1 MSKSPNKG
9 RGLGRGL
16 SALMADVPAQSEAP
30 SEDVVKSTTLV
41 SIDLIFPNPDQP
53 RKSFDE
59 GDLDELASS
68 LREKG
73 IIQPL
78 IVRPDTTGQKG
89 AYQIVAGERRWRA
102 AARAQIHEVP
112 VIVRDFNDTEVLE
125 LGIIENIQRAD
136 LNAVEEALAYNQLI
150 QRHGHTQDAVAKAM
164 GKSRSHITNLLRLLT
179 LPNDVQDKVVTGAL
193 SMGHARAIINAD
205 NPSKIAQTVI
215 AKGLSVRQTEEL
227 VKSGS
232 NKGKS
237 GGSSGGRS
245 GGSSD
250 KDADTRALEGE
261 LSAQLRMGVSIS
273 HNPSNDGG
281 QIVIKYKDLE
291 QLDDLCRL
299 LAG

>member
-59 GDLDELASS
+59 GDLDALASS

-179 LPNDVQDKVVTGAL
+179 LPDNVQDKVVTGAL
-193 SMGHARAIINAD
+193 SMGHARAMISAD

-227 VKSGS
+227 VKNGS
-232 NKGKS
+232 NSGKS

-245 GGSSD
+245 G
-250 KDADTRALEGE
+250 AL
-261 LSAQLRMGVSIS
+261 
-273 HNPSNDGG
+273 
-281 QIVIKYKDLE
+281 VIKTLIRAR
-291 QLDDLCRL
+291 LRANCRPSCGWAFRFPTI
-299 LAG
+299 LATMVAKS

>member
-16 SALMADVPAQSEAP
+16 SALMADVPTQSEAP

-179 LPNDVQDKVVTGAL
+179 LPDDVQDKVVTGAL
-193 SMGHARAIINAD
+193 SMGHARAMISAD
-205 NPSKIAQTVI
+205 NPSKIAQNVI

-227 VKSGS
+227 VKNGS
-232 NKGKS
+232 NSGKS

-273 HNPSNDGG
+273 HNPGDDGG

>member
-53 RKSFDE
+53 RKSFDD

-179 LPNDVQDKVVTGAL
+179 LPDNVQDKVVTGAL
-193 SMGHARAIINAD
+193 SMGHARAMISAD

-227 VKSGS
+227 VKNGS
-232 NKGKS
+232 NSGKS

-273 HNPSNDGG
+273 HNSGNDGC
-281 QIVIKYKDLE
+281 QIGIKYKDLE

>member
-16 SALMADVPAQSEAP
+16 SALMADVPTQADAP
-30 SEDVVKSTTLV
+30 LEDVAKNTTLV

-53 RKSFDE
+53 RKLFDE
-59 GDLDELASS
+59 RDLDELASS

-78 IVRPDTTGQKG
+78 IVRPAITGQKG

-125 LGIIENIQRAD
+125 FGIIENVQRAD

-150 QRHGHTQDAVAKAM
+150 QGHGHTQDAVAKAM

-193 SMGHARAIINAD
+193 SMGHARAMISAD

-215 AKGLSVRQTEEL
+215 AKGLSVRQTEQL
-227 VKSGS
+227 VKKGS
-232 NKGKS
+232 NTGKS
-237 GGSSGGRS
+237 VSLSGGRS
-245 GGSSD
+245 GGFSD

-261 LSAQLRMGVSIS
+261 LSAQLQMGVSIT
-273 HNPSNDGG
+273 HNSANDGG
-281 QIVIKYKDLE
+281 QIVIKYNDLE

>member
-1 MSKSPNKG
+1 
-9 RGLGRGL
+9 
-16 SALMADVPAQSEAP
+16 MADVPTQTHTP
-30 SEDVVKSTTLV
+30 SEDVAKSTTFV
-41 SIDLIFPNPDQP
+41 STDLISPNPDQP

-59 GDLDELASS
+59 GDLDELARS

-78 IVRPDTTGQKG
+78 IVRPNTTGQNG

-112 VIVRDFNDTEVLE
+112 VIVRDFSDTEVLE
-125 LGIIENIQRAD
+125 LGIVENIQRAD

-150 QRHGHTQDAVAKAM
+150 QRHGHTQDEVAKAM

-179 LPNDVQDKVVTGAL
+179 LPDEVQDKVVAGVL
-193 SMGHARAIINAD
+193 SMGHARAMISSD
-205 NPSKIAQTVI
+205 NPSRIAQIVI

-227 VKSGS
+227 VK
-232 NKGKS
+232 NRPQTGKS
-237 GGSSGGRS
+237 GPSGGVRT
-245 GGSSD
+245 GGH

-273 HNPSNDGG
+273 HNSGNDGG

>member
-16 SALMADVPAQSEAP
+16 SALMADVPTQSETP

-59 GDLDELASS
+59 SDLDELASS

-179 LPNDVQDKVVTGAL
+179 LPDDVQDKVVTGAL
-193 SMGHARAIINAD
+193 SMGHARAMISAD

-227 VKSGS
+227 VKNGS
-232 NKGKS
+232 NSGKS

-245 GGSSD
+245 GGSND

-273 HNPSNDGG
+273 HNPGNDGG

>member
-16 SALMADVPAQSEAP
+16 SALMADVPTQSEAP
-30 SEDVVKSTTLV
+30 SDDVVKSTTLV

-179 LPNDVQDKVVTGAL
+179 LPDDVQDKVVAGAL
-193 SMGHARAIINAD
+193 SMGHARAMINAD

-215 AKGLSVRQTEEL
+215 AKGLSVRQTEDL

-232 NKGKS
+232 NTGKS

-273 HNPSNDGG
+273 HNSGNDGG

>member
-179 LPNDVQDKVVTGAL
+179 LPDDVQDKVVTGAL
-193 SMGHARAIINAD
+193 SMGHARAMISAD
-205 NPSKIAQTVI
+205 NPSNIAQTVI

-245 GGSSD
+245 DGSSD

-273 HNPSNDGG
+273 HNPGNDGG

>member
-16 SALMADVPAQSEAP
+16 SALMADVPTQTEAP
-30 SEDVVKSTTLV
+30 SDDVVKSTTLV

-179 LPNDVQDKVVTGAL
+179 LPDDVQDKVVTGTL
-193 SMGHARAIINAD
+193 SMGHARAMISAD

-232 NKGKS
+232 NTGKS

-273 HNPSNDGG
+273 HNPGNAGG

>member
-16 SALMADVPAQSEAP
+16 SALMADVPTQSEAP

-41 SIDLIFPNPDQP
+41 SIDLIFPNPNQP

-179 LPNDVQDKVVTGAL
+179 LPDDVQDKVVTGAL
-193 SMGHARAIINAD
+193 SMGHARAMISAD
-205 NPSKIAQTVI
+205 NPSNIAQTVI
-215 AKGLSVRQTEEL
+215 AKGLSVRQTEDL

-232 NKGKS
+232 NTGKS

-245 GGSSD
+245 DGSSD

-273 HNPSNDGG
+273 HNPGNDGG

>member
-16 SALMADVPAQSEAP
+16 SALMADVPTQSEAP

-179 LPNDVQDKVVTGAL
+179 LPDDVQDKVVTGAL
-193 SMGHARAIINAD
+193 SMGHARAMISAD

-227 VKSGS
+227 VKNGS
-232 NKGKS
+232 NSGKS

-273 HNPSNDGG
+273 HNPGNDGG

>member
-53 RKSFDE
+53 RKSFDD

-179 LPNDVQDKVVTGAL
+179 LPDNVQDKVVTGAL
-193 SMGHARAIINAD
+193 SMGHARAMISAD
-205 NPSKIAQTVI
+205 NPSKIAQNVI

-227 VKSGS
+227 VKNGS
-232 NKGKS
+232 NSGKS

-273 HNPSNDGG
+273 HNPGDDGG

>member
-16 SALMADVPAQSEAP
+16 SALMADVPTQSEAP
-30 SEDVVKSTTLV
+30 SDDVVKSTTLV

-179 LPNDVQDKVVTGAL
+179 LPDDVQDKVVTGAL
-193 SMGHARAIINAD
+193 SMGHARAMISAD
-205 NPSKIAQTVI
+205 NPSNIAQTVI

-227 VKSGS
+227 VKNGS
-232 NKGKS
+232 NSGKS

-273 HNPSNDGG
+273 HNPGNDGG

>member
-53 RKSFDE
+53 RKSFDD

-179 LPNDVQDKVVTGAL
+179 LPDNVQDKVVTGAL
-193 SMGHARAIINAD
+193 SMGHARAMISAD

-227 VKSGS
+227 VKNGS
-232 NKGKS
+232 NSGKS

>member
-1 MSKSPNKG
+1 MSNNRDRK

-16 SALMADVPAQSEAP
+16 SALMADVNETETVAQKGP
-30 SEDVVKSTTLV
+30 SAADQ
-41 SIDLIFPNPDQP
+41 LIPIEHISPNPDQP
-53 RKSFDE
+53 RKQFVQD
-59 GDLDELASS
+59 DLDDLAVSIK
-68 LREKG
+68 EKG
-73 IIQPL
+73 VLQPL
-78 IVRPDTTGQKG
+78 IVRQAGEQRFE
-89 AYQIVAGERRWRA
+89 IVAGERRWRA

-179 LPNDVQDKVVTGAL
+179 LPDDVQDKVITGAL
-193 SMGHARAIINAD
+193 SMGHARAMISAD

-215 AKGLSVRQTEEL
+215 AKGLSVRQTEDL
-227 VKSGS
+227 VKNGF
-232 NKGKS
+232 KTGKS

-250 KDADTRALEGE
+250 KDADTRALESE
-261 LSAQLRMGVSIS
+261 LSAQLRMGVSIF
-273 HNPSNDGG
+273 HNSGNDGG